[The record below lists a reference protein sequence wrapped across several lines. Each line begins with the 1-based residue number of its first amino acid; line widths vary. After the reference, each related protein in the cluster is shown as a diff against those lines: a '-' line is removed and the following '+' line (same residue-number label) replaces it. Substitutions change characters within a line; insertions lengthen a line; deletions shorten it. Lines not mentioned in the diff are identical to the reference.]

1 MRILLAVNPLVT
13 RTALRM
19 FLQEEPGMQIVSE
32 VNRVGELMR
41 EVQITHPDLV
51 IMDWN
56 LSGISPYDHRI
67 SAAGTLTRRPNQLK
81 AVVISSLHHITPNP
95 FILVLC
101 SQPEDSI
108 PALFAGADA
117 FIYQGDS
124 PKLLINLLR
133 TIEGSINPQN

>member
-19 FLQEEPGMQIVSE
+19 FLQEEPGMQVVSE

-41 EVQITHPDLV
+41 EVLFTHPDLV

-56 LSGISPYDHRI
+56 LPGINSYEQRGLG
-67 SAAGTLTRRPNQLK
+67 AGTPMRRPNQLK

-124 PKLLINLLR
+124 PKLLIDLLR
-133 TIEGSINPQN
+133 TIERSVQSQH